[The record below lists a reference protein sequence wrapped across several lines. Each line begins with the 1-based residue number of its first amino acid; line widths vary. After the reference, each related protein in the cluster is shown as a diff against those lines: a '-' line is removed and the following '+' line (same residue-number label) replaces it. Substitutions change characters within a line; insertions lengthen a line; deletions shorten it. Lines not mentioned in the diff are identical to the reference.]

1 MANTTTTTTTTT
13 TGYSSSCTTV
23 NDITITAFGNLGVA
37 RAFVFKYEFKP
48 AIVTGLNL
56 KNSFLVYARPIGIG
70 EVVHVLF
77 LEGGG
82 GTSFTK
88 LDPCREGSVEV
99 RRGGSSS
106 ALAFKTDKAYLV
118 GVEGRITV
126 EQYLFIESLRFY
138 FFDYSVQ

>member
-1 MANTTTTTTTTT
+1 MAT
-13 TGYSSSCTTV
+13 YPSSCTTV
-23 NDITITAFGNLGVA
+23 NDITVNAFGEVGVA

-70 EVVHVLF
+70 ELVHVLF
-77 LEGGG
+77 LTDNNDMRGKN
-82 GTSFTK
+82 FKK
-88 LDPCREGSVEV
+88 LTPCNKDTVEI
-99 RRGGSSS
+99 RRS
-106 ALAFKTDKAYLV
+106 ASPSNVTVFKTTEAYLV

-138 FFDYSVQ
+138 FFDYDVS

>member
-1 MANTTTTTTTTT
+1 MAT
-13 TGYSSSCTTV
+13 YPSSCTTV
-23 NDITITAFGNLGVA
+23 NDITVTAFGEVGVA

-70 EVVHVLF
+70 ELVHVLF
-77 LEGGG
+77 LTDDNNIMRGNK
-82 GTSFTK
+82 FKK
-88 LDPCREGSVEV
+88 LTPCSKDTVEIK
-99 RRGGSSS
+99 RS
-106 ALAFKTDKAYLV
+106 ASPSNVTVFKTNEAYLV

-138 FFDYSVQ
+138 FFDYDVEQK

>member
-1 MANTTTTTTTTT
+1 MTTT
-13 TGYSSSCTTV
+13 YPSSCTTV
-23 NDITITAFGNLGVA
+23 NDITVTAFGEVGVA

-70 EVVHVLF
+70 ELVHTLF
-77 LEGGG
+77 LTDDNNMWGKK
-82 GTSFTK
+82 FKK
-88 LDPCREGSVEV
+88 LTPCNKDTVEIK
-99 RRGGSSS
+99 RS
-106 ALAFKTDKAYLV
+106 ANPSNVTVFKTTDAYLV

-138 FFDYSVQ
+138 FFDYSVEAT

>member
-1 MANTTTTTTTTT
+1 MST
-13 TGYSSSCTTV
+13 YSSSCTTV

-77 LEGGG
+77 LEGSPTGG
-82 GTSFTK
+82 GNSFKK

-99 RRGGSSS
+99 RRDGSSS
-106 ALAFKTDKAYLV
+106 ALAFRAGKAYLV

-138 FFDYSVQ
+138 FFDYDVGQK

>member
-1 MANTTTTTTTTT
+1 MTTT
-13 TGYSSSCTTV
+13 YPSSCTTV

-77 LEGGG
+77 LEGSSTGG
-82 GTSFTK
+82 GNSFTK

-106 ALAFKTDKAYLV
+106 ALAFKTGKAYLV

-138 FFDYSVQ
+138 FFDYDVT

>member
-1 MANTTTTTTTTT
+1 MTTNTTT
-13 TGYSSSCTTV
+13 YPSSCTTV
-23 NDITITAFGNLGVA
+23 NDITVTAFDEVGVA

-70 EVVHVLF
+70 ELVHALF
-77 LEGGG
+77 LTDDSNKMRGQK
-82 GTSFTK
+82 FTK
-88 LDPCREGSVEV
+88 VAPCIKKAVEIK
-99 RRGGSSS
+99 RS
-106 ALAFKTDKAYLV
+106 ANPSNVTVFKTNEAYLV

-138 FFDYSVQ
+138 FFDYSVEAT